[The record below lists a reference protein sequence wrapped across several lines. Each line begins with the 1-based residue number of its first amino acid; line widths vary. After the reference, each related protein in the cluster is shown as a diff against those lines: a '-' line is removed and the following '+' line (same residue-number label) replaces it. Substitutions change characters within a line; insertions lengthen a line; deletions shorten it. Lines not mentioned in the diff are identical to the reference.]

1 MGIFDRFSALLKSNI
16 NDLISKA
23 EDPEKMLTQ
32 ILVDMRGQLVKAKQ
46 QVASAIADEKRLRDQ
61 ADAEFKQ
68 AQDWE
73 RRAMLAI
80 QEGRD
85 DLAKQ
90 ALVRQAEHTGHG
102 EQLAHTWEQHKLET
116 DKLKNQLRDLN
127 DKIEEAKRKKN
138 LLIAR
143 QRRAQAQQ
151 RIAETMSSLSEK
163 SAFEAFARMEERI
176 ENNERQIKASAEID
190 EEFTG
195 DTLQREFKQLE
206 KGSVSVSVD
215 NQLLALK
222 QKMGMLP
229 ARPPSRTRLSAPES
243 VTRRPC
249 TRRSS
254 TRRKRR
260 VGERRGRGAPLQ
272 VRAHP
277 HRDGLHRPP
286 AVARRAGRARLPAAV
301 HRHHDLGVPRRAVR
315 GAPAPRAHPG
325 GWALAAAV
333 LITLGGLAVLFYILV
348 PPLIVQTRELV
359 RVLPTYITGWEA
371 AIDRLVGR
379 VPALASVYEPG
390 QHKLLLALYDQVA
403 AQFNDVVPKVFGIV
417 EVLISIFSVCVMG
430 LYLAIHPA
438 LYASG

>member
-1 MGIFDRFSALLKSNI
+1 MGIFDRFSSLLKSNI

-102 EQLAHTWEQHKLET
+102 EQLQATWEQHRLET
-116 DKLKNQLRDLN
+116 EKLKNQLRDLN

-176 ENNERQIKASAEID
+176 ETNERQIKAHAEIED
-190 EEFTG
+190 EFTG
-195 DTLQREFKQLE
+195 DTLQRDFKALE

-215 NQLLALK
+215 AQLLAMK
-222 QKMGMLP
+222 QKMGLL
-229 ARPPSRTRLSAPES
+229 PPSSQGNRALGAGQRNEETVSADIE
-243 VTRRPC
+243 
-249 TRRSS
+249 
-254 TRRKRR
+254 
-260 VGERRGRGAPLQ
+260 
-272 VRAHP
+272 
-277 HRDGLHRPP
+277 
-286 AVARRAGRARLPAAV
+286 
-301 HRHHDLGVPRRAVR
+301 
-315 GAPAPRAHPG
+315 HPG
-325 GWALAAAV
+325 QGK
-333 LITLGGLAVLFYILV
+333 
-348 PPLIVQTRELV
+348 P
-359 RVLPTYITGWEA
+359 
-371 AIDRLVGR
+371 
-379 VPALASVYEPG
+379 
-390 QHKLLLALYDQVA
+390 
-403 AQFNDVVPKVFGIV
+403 
-417 EVLISIFSVCVMG
+417 
-430 LYLAIHPA
+430 
-438 LYASG
+438 